1 MEEQEL
7 RRTEAVAATEPV
19 AARVAADAVQPA
31 EPLQARLQPMQMA
44 EPVQA
49 TARLEPMQMAEPVQS
64 TARLEPMQMAEPTR
78 VTEPLRA
85 TDRLTPLEPTHATDR
100 LAPLEPMQAAEPLRA
115 RTAVEPMQ
123 AAEPLSRVSGEAAE
137 PLRARVAA
145 QPAEQVK
152 RVAQSAAP
160 SGGPDAGQ
168 GFNVDP
174 EKYRAAAGPVLS
186 ASDQLTELT
195 RGLTAYMSGMS
206 ARAPWGNDDS
216 GEKFANGEKGY
227 LTYSGKV
234 LEGLGNLPAAL
245 KYIADGL
252 KVMAESYDNAEEGL
266 KTGLTSM
273 EAELPETALFHPD
286 LAMRDIAKGRP
297 HHTGRP

>member
-100 LAPLEPMQAAEPLRA
+100 LAPLEPMQ
-115 RTAVEPMQ
+115 
-123 AAEPLSRVSGEAAE
+123 AAE